1 MKIRYLND
9 FNLACE
15 LLNYTSQTILIMK
28 LRLLISIF
36 LLAVFCSCQGK
47 KKQLNLLE
55 SVRSVEQNLCKKGY
69 EPGDSVWTIEERMKF
84 YGVPAVSIAV
94 IRDNKI
100 FWSRAYGIIDKESKE
115 PASGHTL
122 FQAGSISK
130 PVAAYGAL
138 YEVLKGKIDLDKN
151 VNTYLKSWKLPEN
164 KFTKEKNVTLKD
176 LLSHTGGITV
186 HGFLGYSPD
195 LPVPTLVQVLNG
207 ELPANSAPIRVDM
220 LPGKEWRYSGGGY
233 TIMQQIL
240 IDIEGKP
247 FPLIMKERILDPLN
261 MTNSTYD
268 QPLPPEK
275 LKFAATGYLPNG
287 SMTKG
292 KRHTYPEMA
301 AAGLWTTAEDLA
313 KFAIDVQL
321 SLQGNS
327 SKVLTKSAA
336 EQMLTPVLG
345 TYGLGLDILKTSG
358 DVYFQ
363 HGGWDEG
370 FSSHLIAH
378 KEKGY
383 GVVILTNSNH
393 PDFISELI
401 RSVALTEQWDNY
413 LPDN

>member
-1 MKIRYLND
+1 
-9 FNLACE
+9 
-15 LLNYTSQTILIMK
+15 MK
-28 LRLLISIF
+28 LRILISIF
-36 LLAVFCSCQGK
+36 LIVILASCQGK
-47 KKQLNLLE
+47 NKKLNLLE
-55 SVRSVEQNLCKKGY
+55 SVRSVEKNLCKKGY
-69 EPGDSVWTIEERMKF
+69 QPGDSVWTMEERMKF

-115 PASGHTL
+115 PATGHTL

-138 YEVLKGKIDLDKN
+138 FEVLKGKIDLDKN
-151 VNTYLKSWKLPEN
+151 VNTYLTSWKLPDN
-164 KFTKEKNVTLKD
+164 QFTKDQKVTLKH

-195 LPVPTLVQVLNG
+195 LPVPTLLQVLNG
-207 ELPANSAPIRVDM
+207 APPANSPAIRVDM
-220 LPGKEWRYSGGGY
+220 VPGKESRYSGGGY
-233 TIMQQIL
+233 TIMQQML
-240 IDIEGKP
+240 IDVEKKP
-247 FPLIMKERILDPLN
+247 FPTIMKERVLDPLQ
-261 MTNSTYD
+261 MKNSTYD
-268 QPLPPEK
+268 QPLSPDK
-275 LKFAATGYLPNG
+275 LKLAATGYLPDG

-313 KFAIDVQL
+313 KFAVDVQL
-321 SLQGNS
+321 TLQGTS
-327 SKVLTKSAA
+327 SKVLSKSAA
-336 EQMLTPVLG
+336 EQMLTPVSG
-345 TYGLGLDILKTSG
+345 TYGLGLDMLKTGG
-358 DVYFQ
+358 DTYFQ

-378 KEKGY
+378 KQKGY
-383 GVVILTNSNH
+383 GVVILTNSNQ
-393 PDFISELI
+393 PNFISELI

>member
-1 MKIRYLND
+1 
-9 FNLACE
+9 
-15 LLNYTSQTILIMK
+15 MK
-28 LRLLISIF
+28 LRILIPIF
-36 LLAVFCSCQGK
+36 LIVILASCQGK
-47 KKQLNLLE
+47 NKKLNLFE
-55 SVRSVEQNLCKKGY
+55 SVRSVEKNLCKKGY
-69 EPGDSVWTIEERMKF
+69 QPGDSVWTIEERMKF

-115 PASGHTL
+115 PATAHTL

-138 YEVLKGKIDLDKN
+138 FEVLKGKIDLDKN
-151 VNTYLKSWKLPEN
+151 VNTYLTSWKLPDN
-164 KFTKEKNVTLKD
+164 QFTKDQKVTLKH

-186 HGFLGYSPD
+186 HGFSGYSPD
-195 LPVPTLVQVLNG
+195 LPVPTLLQVLNG
-207 ELPANSAPIRVDM
+207 APPANSPPIRVDKV
-220 LPGKEWRYSGGGY
+220 PGKEWRYSGGGY
-233 TIMQQIL
+233 TIMQQML
-240 IDIEGKP
+240 IDVEKKP
-247 FPLIMKERILDPLN
+247 FPSVMKELILNPLQ
-261 MTNSTYD
+261 MTYSTYD
-268 QPLPPEK
+268 QPLPEDK
-275 LKFAATGYLPNG
+275 LKLAATGYLPNG

-313 KFAIDVQL
+313 KFAIDIQL
-321 SLQGNS
+321 TLQGTNT
-327 SKVLTKSAA
+327 KILYKSAA

-345 TYGLGLDILKTSG
+345 TYGLGLDILKTGG
-358 DVYFQ
+358 DTYFQ

>member
-1 MKIRYLND
+1 
-9 FNLACE
+9 
-15 LLNYTSQTILIMK
+15 MK
-28 LRLLISIF
+28 LRFLIPIF
-36 LLAVFCSCQGK
+36 LIVIFASCQDK
-47 KKQLNLLE
+47 NKRLNLLE
-55 SVRSVEQNLCKKGY
+55 SVRSVEKNLCKKGY
-69 EPGDSVWTIEERMKF
+69 QPGDSVWTIEERMKF

-115 PASGHTL
+115 PATGHTL

-138 YEVLKGKIDLDKN
+138 FEVLKGKIDLDKN
-151 VNTYLKSWKLPEN
+151 VNTYLTSWKLPDN
-164 KFTKEKNVTLKD
+164 QFTKDQKVTLKH

-195 LPVPTLVQVLNG
+195 LPVPTLLQVLNG
-207 ELPANSAPIRVDM
+207 APPANSPAIRVDKV
-220 LPGKEWRYSGGGY
+220 PGKEWRYSGGGY
-233 TIMQQIL
+233 TIMQQML
-240 IDIEGKP
+240 IDVEKKP
-247 FPLIMKERILDPLN
+247 FPAIMKERVLDPLQ
-261 MTNSTYD
+261 MKNSTYD
-268 QPLPPEK
+268 QPLSSDK
-275 LKFAATGYLPNG
+275 LKLAATGYLPDG

-313 KFAIDVQL
+313 KFAVDLQL
-321 SLQGNS
+321 TLQGTS
-327 SKVLTKSAA
+327 SKVLSKSAA

-345 TYGLGLDILKTSG
+345 TYGLGLDILKTGG
-358 DVYFQ
+358 DTYFQ

-383 GVVILTNSNH
+383 GVVILTNSNQ
-393 PDFISELI
+393 PDFISEVI